1 MSWANVDSVAS
12 NFTIASLKVSLG
24 AKSEDLL
31 IPSVP
36 IDMRLPPP
44 LHIRIGIWNIIV
56 KIASRFISFNFEI
69 DSEEL
74 QKLKTELRALKSS
87 KSINQEKSIN
97 DKKRAITK
105 AYTSNPNK
113 EVQKEF
119 YEILKSY
126 GIRFQKYH
134 GGTLT
139 GDHCHTFGTNAQDIL
154 EKTMKLLKQ
163 KTDDQ
168 NLDIAARNALH
179 VRIETLISHVG
190 ILCCVFNRICHDMY
204 ITEKI
209 SDDSVDIFDKLC
221 KLFGHLWRNCGL
233 SVTPKLHIIERH
245 LSDYMRKFGRIGI
258 LAEDI
263 MERTWIQDHKW
274 EEANAFILNWE
285 KRELLSSARSVVGSN
300 QDVMA
305 VQTEAVKPQR
315 QRKQSSSAEAAI
327 PAPKSFDEI
336 VEGLKEMQPA
346 GTLFDIFSPLGSDR
360 DIDEFDWF
368 DSVNE

>member
-1 MSWANVDSVAS
+1 M
-12 NFTIASLKVSLG
+12 FR
-24 AKSEDLL
+24 L
-31 IPSVP
+31 I
-36 IDMRLPPP
+36 L
-44 LHIRIGIWNIIV
+44 
-56 KIASRFISFNFEI
+56 
-69 DSEEL
+69 
-74 QKLKTELRALKSS
+74 
-87 KSINQEKSIN
+87 
-97 DKKRAITK
+97 
-105 AYTSNPNK
+105 TS
-113 EVQKEF
+113 
-119 YEILKSY
+119 YS
-126 GIRFQKYH
+126 IRFQNYH

-163 KTDDQ
+163 KTDGQ
-168 NLDIAARNALH
+168 NLDTAARNALH

-209 SDDSVDIFDKLC
+209 SDVSVDTFDKLC

-263 MERTWIQDHKW
+263 MERTWIKDHKW
-274 EEANAFILNWE
+274 EEANAFILKWE
-285 KRELLSSARSVVGSN
+285 TRESLLSARSAVGSN
-300 QDVMA
+300 QDVMT
-305 VQTEAVKPQR
+305 VQAEADKPQR

-346 GTLFDIFSPLGSDR
+346 GTLFDIFSPLGSESR
-360 DIDEFDWF
+360 YR
-368 DSVNE
+368 

>member
-1 MSWANVDSVAS
+1 MFVDRVVGLEIYSA
-12 NFTIASLKVSLG
+12 
-24 AKSEDLL
+24 
-31 IPSVP
+31 P
-36 IDMRLPPP
+36 
-44 LHIRIGIWNIIV
+44 NI
-56 KIASRFISFNFEI
+56 
-69 DSEEL
+69 L
-74 QKLKTELRALKSS
+74 
-87 KSINQEKSIN
+87 
-97 DKKRAITK
+97 
-105 AYTSNPNK
+105 
-113 EVQKEF
+113 
-119 YEILKSY
+119 
-126 GIRFQKYH
+126 GIRPCDWQRIKSDT
-134 GGTLT
+134 TL
-139 GDHCHTFGTNAQDIL
+139 F
-154 EKTMKLLKQ
+154 KLY
-163 KTDDQ
+163 
-168 NLDIAARNALH
+168 
-179 VRIETLISHVG
+179 VRIDTLISHVG

-204 ITEKI
+204 ITEKA
-209 SDDSVDIFDKLC
+209 SDDFVDTFDKLC

-263 MERTWIQDHKW
+263 MERTWVWDHKW

-285 KRELLSSARSVVGSN
+285 ARELLSSARSVVGSN

-336 VEGLKEMQPA
+336 VEGLKRMQPA

>member
-1 MSWANVDSVAS
+1 
-12 NFTIASLKVSLG
+12 
-24 AKSEDLL
+24 
-31 IPSVP
+31 
-36 IDMRLPPP
+36 MRIPPP

-56 KIASRFISFNFEI
+56 KIVSRFISFNFEN

-74 QKLKTELRALKSS
+74 EKLKTELRALKSPAS
-87 KSINQEKSIN
+87 SNKEKLIS

-105 AYTSNPNK
+105 AYTTNPNK

-119 YEILKSY
+119 YEILTSY

-154 EKTMKLLKQ
+154 EKTMNLLKQ

-168 NLDIAARNALH
+168 NGDAFARNALYG
-179 VRIETLISHVG
+179 RIETLICHVG

-209 SDDSVDIFDKLC
+209 SDDSVDTFDKLC

-233 SVTPKLHIIERH
+233 SVTPKLHIIEHH

-263 MERTWIQDHKW
+263 MERTWIKDHKW
-274 EEANAFILNWE
+274 EEANSFILNW
-285 KRELLSSARSVVGSN
+285 
-300 QDVMA
+300 
-305 VQTEAVKPQR
+305 VQSRCYGCP
-315 QRKQSSSAEAAI
+315 
-327 PAPKSFDEI
+327 
-336 VEGLKEMQPA
+336 G
-346 GTLFDIFSPLGSDR
+346 
-360 DIDEFDWF
+360 
-368 DSVNE
+368 